1 MLPIFC
7 LALFLLEA
15 VFAQNW
21 QSYGMFENDK
31 LTFINGKINSLIP
44 LIVAGTK
51 TYKDAAL

>member
-31 LTFINGKINSLIP
+31 LTFINGKINSLIS
-44 LIVAGTK
+44 LIHQAT
-51 TYKDAAL
+51 